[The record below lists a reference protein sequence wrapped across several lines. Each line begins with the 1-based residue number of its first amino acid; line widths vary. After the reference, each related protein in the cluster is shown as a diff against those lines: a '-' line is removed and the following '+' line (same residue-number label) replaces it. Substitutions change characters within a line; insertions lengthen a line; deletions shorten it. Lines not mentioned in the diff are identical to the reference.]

1 MRVGFWGCWVGD
13 ISVEPQF
20 FPISSWYASLGNVTF
35 PSVFIPLSGDTI
47 QALLVGDDA
56 SAAAR
61 TGVEALR
68 QAMGAFTGAC
78 VVNADVCAPTDS
90 PHYQPRRGVFA
101 AATAWRLLATS
112 PQVRAALSE
121 GHSTR
126 LVVRPFRRMDRA
138 REFRLFI
145 HRRQLTAMSQYCLE
159 RHFRRLAG
167 RTGEIWERGLEFAAR
182 LASGWPADTLVADV
196 YLTSDKRLLLVDLNP
211 WGPPTAPLLL
221 RSWERDWE
229 TPAGLKLIPPP
240 IRMTGDVKVSF

>member
-1 MRVGFWGCWVGD
+1 MRVSRFLVD
-13 ISVEPQF
+13 VISVEPHF
-20 FPISSWYASLGNVTF
+20 FPISSWYASLGDVTF
-35 PSVFIPLSGDTI
+35 PSVFIPLSADTSK
-47 QALLVGDDA
+47 ALLAGDEA
-56 SAAAR
+56 STAAR
-61 TGVEALR
+61 TGLEALR
-68 QAMGAFTGAC
+68 QGLGAFTGVC

-90 PHYQPRRGVFA
+90 PQYQPRSGVFT

-112 PQVRAALSE
+112 AKVRTAFSE
-121 GHSTR
+121 GHTTR
-126 LVVRPFRRMDRA
+126 LVVRPFRRMDRT

-145 HRRQLTAMSQYCLE
+145 HRRQLAAMSQYCLE

-167 RTGEIWERGLEFAAR
+167 RTGEIWERGLAFAVR

-211 WGPPTAPLLL
+211 WGPPTGPLLL

-240 IRMTGDVKVSF
+240 IRMAGDVKVSF

>member
-1 MRVGFWGCWVGD
+1 MGV
-13 ISVEPQF
+13 ISVESQF
-20 FPISSWYASLGNVTF
+20 FPISSWYASLGDVTF
-35 PSVFIPLSGDTI
+35 PSVFIPLSADTRK
-47 QALLVGDDA
+47 ALLAGDEA
-56 SAAAR
+56 STAAR
-61 TGVEALR
+61 TGLEALR
-68 QAMGAFTGAC
+68 QALGAFTGAC

-90 PHYQPRRGVFA
+90 PHYQPRSGVFA

-112 PQVRAALSE
+112 SKVRAAFSE
-121 GHSTR
+121 GHTTR
-126 LVVRPFRRMDRA
+126 LVVRPFRRMDRT

-145 HRRQLTAMSQYCLE
+145 HRRQLAAMSQYCLE

-182 LASGWPADTLVADV
+182 LAPGWPADTLVADV

-211 WGPPTAPLLL
+211 WGPPTEPLLL

-240 IRMTGDVKVSF
+240 IRMTGDVTVSF